1 MPSSKTKLPLLAS
14 TGLAAV
20 ISFIPMASLGGG
32 SYFSRVHYSG
42 ETVDAATAR
51 NRGKDGPLGVQ
62 AGITSTT
69 AVFDMSISIAENPSG
84 DNDSTADPGASDD
97 EQNAYETVFKHF
109 ADAVCEQT
117 NGAHKLGK
125 LTVFREGKQSS
136 NVDIVW
142 GKTGRPNANPT
153 GFGKAGWQI
162 RMFDTF
168 GDIKVSDGGTDL
180 QLLGYIAGHEWG
192 HYVLGVYDEYAEAG
206 SNPPKDPYIPLKDDD
221 PVDKAIMNRGRSAVS
236 SGDFKWLNHSTSNN
250 IGDVT
255 QTAQG
260 RVYGKSG
267 WDTLIQTTN
276 NDPTTIGAFN
286 VPKRTHY
293 SNLVGKQPTATD
305 NWYKVELPT
314 GRTGCR
320 DKLNIQWVDS
330 LELDIVLDRS
340 GSMGGPGITNA
351 KSAASALVDL
361 LTENETA
368 AGVSSFSSTVSSNAA
383 ITPITGAADKTTLK
397 NAIANI
403 RTTGLTAMYDG
414 AVFGLN
420 KLQTYATTNNTNA
433 QQLVF
438 LLTDGG
444 DNSSSETLASTTAK
458 FVAAGVPVIG
468 FGYGSASDPN
478 LPALASAT
486 GGKFFFSPTNVT
498 DIQNAFSQ
506 AFAQASGSS
515 ALSSSSVGVTAGST
529 SDEPFVIDDTVD
541 ELSLLFTYQ
550 GASTAYTLT
559 VLDASDVDTGLSF
572 TCTDNAGIASCVLNL
587 DSAAVA
593 ALGTGAYKVRAE
605 NGSATDITYSLN
617 IVATTA
623 VGSDGGNYS
632 VGVASQGGSTIS
644 YPDPIVIS
652 VVVSK
657 VLPITGVSV
666 VATVTDPNGT
676 VTTIDLN
683 DTGVGADLTADDG
696 LYSAWAPYTIDGTY
710 DVRVTVTNPSG
721 SASYSTVALSEAGL
735 DPGQTVSN
743 PTLGAQNFQRFGSTQ
758 VSVQGVVPDDHTND
772 PTNSAA
778 CTALT
783 TDNTGVAG
791 RCDAAGDMDCFAI
804 AGPVAT
810 TSAIVVRTFNNALG
824 AEPKFTVYASDGTT
838 VIASADPA
846 TATPSNGAL
855 YTSIAPSDI
864 DAAGM
869 VVVVEDVDASH
880 SGGSYS
886 VGAGAKLASD
896 VPANTGGGGSTGSGG
911 ATGPLGLLMFALLG
925 LVGIYRRRRA

>member
-1 MPSSKTKLPLLAS
+1 
-14 TGLAAV
+14 
-20 ISFIPMASLGGG
+20 MASVGGE
-32 SYFSRVHYSG
+32 SYFSRVHFGDKS
-42 ETVDAATAR
+42 VDAATAR
-51 NRGKDGPLGVQ
+51 NMGKDGPLGVA
-62 AGITSTT
+62 AGRTSTT

-97 EQNAYETVFKHF
+97 EQNAYETIFKHF

-153 GFGKAGWQI
+153 GFGKSGWQI

-168 GDIKVSDGGTDL
+168 GNIKVSDGGTDL

-221 PVDKAIMNRGRSAVS
+221 PVDKAIMNRGREAVA

-286 VPKRTHY
+286 VPTRTHY
-293 SNLVGKQPTATD
+293 SNLVGKQPTAAD
-305 NWYKVELPT
+305 SWYKVELPT

-320 DKLNIQWVDS
+320 DQLNIQWVDS

-340 GSMGGPGITNA
+340 GSMGGSRITNA

-368 AGVSSFSSTVSSNAA
+368 AGVSSFSSSVSSNAPITA
-383 ITPITGAADKTTLK
+383 ITSTADKTTLK
-397 NAIANI
+397 NAISTINA
-403 RTTGLTAMYDG
+403 TGLTAMYDG

-420 KLQTYATTNNTNA
+420 KLQAYATANNTNA

-444 DNSSSETLASTTAK
+444 DNSSTNDLASTTAA

-478 LPALASAT
+478 LPALATAT
-486 GGKFFFSPTNVT
+486 GGKFFLSPTTVT

-506 AFAQASGSS
+506 AFAEASGSS
-515 ALSSSSVGVTAGST
+515 ALASSAVSVT
-529 SDEPFVIDDTVD
+529 SGATSEETFVVDDTVD
-541 ELSLLFTYQ
+541 ELSLLFTYT
-550 GASTAYTLT
+550 GAAADYTLSI
-559 VLDASDVDTGLSF
+559 LDASDVDTGLSF
-572 TCTDNAGIASCVLNL
+572 TCTEASGVTSCSLNL
-587 DSAAVA
+587 DAAAVA
-593 ALGTGAYKVRAE
+593 ALGTGTYKVRAV
-605 NGSATDITYSLN
+605 NNSAGDIVYSLN
-617 IVATTA
+617 VVATTV
-623 VGSDGGNYS
+623 VGADGGNYS
-632 VGVASQGGSTIS
+632 IGVASQGGTTVNYPEPIIIS
-644 YPDPIVIS
+644 A
-652 VVVSK
+652 VVSK

-666 VATVTDPNGT
+666 VATVTDPSGN
-676 VTTIDLN
+676 VSTIDLN
-683 DTGVGADLTADDG
+683 DDGIGADLLADDG
-696 LYSAWAPYTIDGTY
+696 LYSAWAPYTTDGAY
-710 DVRVTVTNPSG
+710 DVRVTVTNPNG
-721 SASYSTVALSEAGL
+721 TASYSTVALSQAGL
-735 DPGQTVSN
+735 APGETSTN
-743 PTLGAQNFQRFGSTQ
+743 PTLGSQNFQRFGNLQ
-758 VSVQGVVPDDHTND
+758 VTVSGVVPDDHTDD
-772 PTNSAA
+772 PTTPGL

-783 TDNTGVAG
+783 ADNVALSG
-791 RCDAAGDMDCFAI
+791 RFDAAGDMDCFAI
-804 AGPVAT
+804 AGPIAT
-810 TSAIVVRTFNNALG
+810 TSDITVRTFKNALG

-846 TATPSNGAL
+846 TATPSDGAL
-855 YTSIAPSDI
+855 YTTIAAADI

-869 VVVVEDVDASH
+869 VVLVEDADPAHV
-880 SGGSYS
+880 GGSYS
-886 VGAGAKLASD
+886 VSAGDALPSD
-896 VPANTGGGGSTGSGG
+896 VPANTGGGGTTSGG
-911 ATGPLGLLMFALLG
+911 ATGPLGLLMFGLLG
-925 LVGIYRRRRA
+925 LVGLTRRRRQA